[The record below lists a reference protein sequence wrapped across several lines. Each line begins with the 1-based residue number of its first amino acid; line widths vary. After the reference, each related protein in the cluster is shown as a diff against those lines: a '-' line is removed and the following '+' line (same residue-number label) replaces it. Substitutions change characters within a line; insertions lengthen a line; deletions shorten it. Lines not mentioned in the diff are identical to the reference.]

1 MKIFTFI
8 SEFAH
13 REHIELDAIEKFK
26 LVCFAVAYP
35 VMMALAAMEYIY

>member
-13 REHIELDAIEKFK
+13 REHIKLDVIEKLK
-26 LVCFAVAYP
+26 LVCFAITYP